1 MVQCCSITPAD
12 LKVPVTIER
21 RVRVPDGQGGW
32 EESWVADPPN
42 TIWAKVQ
49 NLSGTERWEAQRT
62 ESTNIMN
69 LFIRFRGDA
78 LGAPYWL
85 ASESRVVIRGRYYN
99 VLAIQDLE
107 MKKKW
112 LRFLIQEGDPA

>member
-1 MVQCCSITPAD
+1 MVECCTITNSQ
-12 LKVPVTIER
+12 LRVPVTLER
-21 RVRVPDGQGGW
+21 RVRTPDGQGGW
-32 EESWVADPPN
+32 DETWVADPPGGVR
-42 TIWAKVQ
+42 AKVQ

-69 LFIRFRGDA
+69 LFIRFRGNA
-78 LGAPYWL
+78 QGSSYWN
-85 ASESRVVIRGRYYN
+85 ASETRAVIRGRYYN

-112 LRFLIQEGDPA
+112 LRLLIQEGDPA